1 MYAHY
6 LQRGHDLDK
15 LINMSEVKKNF
26 YIASMLL
33 TREQNTNDEIA
44 LAKLTGKLANPFSKR
59 SKE

>member
-1 MYAHY
+1 M
-6 LQRGHDLDK
+6 DK